1 MDPFSGDDT
10 FGNRGFHGRLSGRDR
25 DPCRSFRPIPGRHRD
40 RRFPEAR
47 RPWNIFPGFP
57 IIFREKSGHLNAFS
71 GVVTFNQQSP
81 SGLEA
86 AQKESGIGRRD
97 RRQAARGQVVPLS
110 VGGIPQEC
118 RNRSGPASEAN
129 RRFIRESWI
138 HQNRG
143 GSFLRPLFE
152 STSSHCPKTRNR
164 DSGFRP
170 SRRRRGAC
178 GRRTGP
184 LGGSGGSP
192 GRCCGVRSR
201 PGLRIRILAD
211 DYPELSGAGPLS
223 ENGDSAGAHP
233 VGEPHPE
240 LNIDCRDVLFPRAL
254 NKQERCAS
262 PLGWT
267 TFIKRSV

>member
-1 MDPFSGDDT
+1 MRSLESSLLISRVHPDWRRLRKNRALGAGIAVRRPGDRLFRCRWEGFRKSAGTEADQHPERT
-10 FGNRGFHGRLSGRDR
+10 VVLFGNHGF
-25 DPCRSFRPIPGRHRD
+25 I
-40 RRFPEAR
+40 
-47 RPWNIFPGFP
+47 
-57 IIFREKSGHLNAFS
+57 K
-71 GVVTFNQQSP
+71 
-81 SGLEA
+81 
-86 AQKESGIGRRD
+86 IG
-97 RRQAARGQVVPLS
+97 
-110 VGGIPQEC
+110 
-118 RNRSGPASEAN
+118 
-129 RRFIRESWI
+129 
-138 HQNRG
+138 G
-143 GSFLRPLFE
+143 GSFLRQLFE

-254 NKQERCAS
+254 NKQERCTS
-262 PLGWT
+262 PLGWR